1 MNPETVFFSS
11 AAHGKDLCSFPV
23 TVLAFG
29 STAFLLAC
37 REKRYFCKSR
47 RAFRHSAACFPAY
60 RSWVHAVGSLGKKRL
75 DRTVPGNFRTE
86 DGVFSDGR
94 NSCRICG
101 WTTARRQTSSSSI

>member
-1 MNPETVFFSS
+1 MNPETVFFP
-11 AAHGKDLCSFPV
+11 L
-23 TVLAFG
+23 LL
-29 STAFLLAC
+29 TAKTCAVSLLLFLLLAVPLSYWLAG
-37 REKRYFCKSR
+37 KRGIFAK
-47 RAFRHSAACFPAY
+47 AVELFVTLPLVFPPIA
-60 RSWVHAVGSLGKKRL
+60 LGYMLLVVLGRNL